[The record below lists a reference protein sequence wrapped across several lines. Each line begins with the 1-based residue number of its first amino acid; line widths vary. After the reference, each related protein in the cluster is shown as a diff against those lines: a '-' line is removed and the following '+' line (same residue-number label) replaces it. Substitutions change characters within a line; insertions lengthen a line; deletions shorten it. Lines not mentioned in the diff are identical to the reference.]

1 MAPGRTISGPGDNAA
16 DETFIFQTR
25 CQNKNTQTV
34 TSKRARLKKK
44 QAYPP
49 PTESLIC
56 KANWAT
62 VIRMKCLRIPT
73 QIFRSLGRIPSTAES
88 VNRLLGACFLGAL
101 LGAAPPSN
109 NYPFR
114 LSPGPRL
121 VGTRADRSGGGSATA
136 TLTGDELTL
145 NGSFSGLLA
154 VPTGAHLLMGS
165 LPGVRGPVISD
176 LTVSPETS
184 GTLSGTVRLNSAQL
198 AAFHKGGLYVEIDS
212 DKAPEGDL
220 WGWILPR

>member
-1 MAPGRTISGPGDNAA
+1 ML
-16 DETFIFQTR
+16 
-25 CQNKNTQTV
+25 
-34 TSKRARLKKK
+34 KRARLKKK

-49 PTESLIC
+49 PPATQTC
-56 KANWAT
+56 KANWVI
-62 VIRMKCLRIPT
+62 VIRTKCSRIPT
-73 QIFRSLGRIPSTAES
+73 QTFLSLDRIRSTAES
-88 VNRLLGACFLGAL
+88 TASLFLGACFLGAL
-101 LGAAPPSN
+101 LGAAPPSSTF
-109 NYPFR
+109 PFR

-121 VGTRADRSGGGSATA
+121 VGTRADRSGGGSAIA
-136 TLTGDELTL
+136 TLSGSELTL
-145 NGSFSGLLA
+145 NGSFGGLLA

-165 LPGVRGPVISD
+165 LPGVRGPVIAD
-176 LTVSPETS
+176 LTVSPATS